1 MGSERG
7 GYLRAYRV
15 WIDAFSSFNAAP
27 IPRERSYRVF
37 GPLTDETLTSHPSL
51 SSPSVKFTKPSPAS
65 RASSSCAI
73 CSLDFW
79 FFQSPSPWPPRPR
92 AA

>member
-1 MGSERG
+1 
-7 GYLRAYRV
+7 LRAYRV

-27 IPRERSYRVF
+27 IPRERSYRAF
-37 GPLTDETLTSHPSL
+37 GALTDETLTSHPSL